1 MDTPADSF
9 PNARM
14 NWEQE
19 RVTLGRHY
27 LRDLETM
34 WGELLK
40 LAAVVEL
47 SLSSSVR
54 ALLDRRADLA
64 EQVTGDE
71 TSINGW
77 EVRIEQQCLK
87 VLALHQPVASDLRR
101 VAAALKINS
110 DLERMADLA
119 VHIAKRARKLSKRK
133 EIAIPQNLETLALE
147 SLAAVRDA
155 LDALARSDAAL
166 ARRVIASDTQVDR
179 LRGSILKQ
187 LKHAIVERPD
197 QVNSYLRLINTARNI
212 ERIADHAT
220 NIAEAVVYLIEGDII
235 RHVADRRGAKKRDE
249 DPTTRVVD

>member
-1 MDTPADSF
+1 MDTPADSI

-27 LRDLETM
+27 LRELETM

-71 TSINGW
+71 KSINGW

-155 LDALARSDAAL
+155 LDALARSDASL
-166 ARRVIASDTQVDR
+166 ARQVIASDTQVDR

-235 RHVADRRGAKKRDE
+235 RHVADRRGAKKRDVE
-249 DPTTRVVD
+249 TERPETI